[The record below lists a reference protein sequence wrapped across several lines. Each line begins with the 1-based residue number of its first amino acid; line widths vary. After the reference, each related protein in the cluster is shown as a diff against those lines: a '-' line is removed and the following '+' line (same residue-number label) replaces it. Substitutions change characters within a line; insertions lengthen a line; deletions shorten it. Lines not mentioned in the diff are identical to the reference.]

1 MDETSFKQFLV
12 KAHQYCL
19 PRLKRLTGSEADAE
33 DVFMEA
39 AYQFWKDLQVGK
51 IKDQRNLK
59 ALLFVMA
66 KNRYLSL
73 MRKRKR
79 KSLQEYS
86 TDPQIIH
93 LHERQAANA
102 SFDELV
108 QAEEA
113 QETLLANEERSKAFQ
128 KAFQRL
134 EKKCRDLL
142 QQFILEKKRLKELQV
157 QLDYPSVDAIKMA
170 KYRCKKQ
177 LVDLFQ
183 EEVAA

>member
-12 KAHQYCL
+12 KAHRYCL
-19 PRLKRLTGSEADAE
+19 PRLKRLTDSEADAE

-39 AYQFWKDLQVGK
+39 AYQFWKDLQTGK
-51 IKDQRNLK
+51 INDQRNLK

-66 KNRYLSL
+66 KNKYISL

-93 LHERQAANA
+93 LHERGDASA
-102 SFDELV
+102 SFDQLV

-113 QETLLANEERSKAFQ
+113 QEAFLANEERTKAFQ

-134 EKKCRDLL
+134 EKKCRELL
-142 QQFILEKKRLKELQV
+142 EQFILEKKRLKELQQ
-157 QLDYPSVDAIKMA
+157 QLNFPSADAVKMA

-183 EEVAA
+183 DELAA